1 MAGRESE
8 TSASLLLRLR
18 DARDGDAWDSFVA
31 VYGPLVRRHCV
42 RRGLQDSDAADVAQE
57 VFARVAKAIRSFEYA
72 PERGRFRG
80 WLGTVVANEIATF
93 RAKAGRRPADG
104 GTADDAPGPD
114 PSWDRAF
121 TEHVLAVASDA
132 IRPEFEPNTWA
143 AFEATWVKGERPEDV
158 AKRLGTAI
166 HAVYVN
172 KSRVLKRLEAEVMRL
187 ADDLPLTPDRPTP
200 RAP

>member
-1 MAGRESE
+1 MAERGFE
-8 TSASLLLRLR
+8 TSASLLLRIR

-42 RRGLQDSDAADVAQE
+42 RRGLQDSDAADVAQD
-57 VFARVAKAIRSFEYA
+57 VFARVAKAIRSFDYA

-80 WLGTVVANEIATF
+80 WLGTIVANEIATS
-93 RAKAGRRPADG
+93 RAKAGRRPVAG
-104 GTADDAPGPD
+104 GMADDAPGPD

-121 TEHVLAVASDA
+121 TEHVLAVATDRV
-132 IRPEFEPNTWA
+132 RPEFEPATWE
-143 AFEATWVKGERPEDV
+143 AFEATWVRKEPPEAV

-187 ADDLPLTPDRPTP
+187 AADLPLIPDRP
-200 RAP
+200 APGDP